1 MIISDLNYLETAEE
15 TVEGG
20 YRGRSYRFR
29 KDVKTDVKV
38 RLDVKKRVAAKIRI
52 KGNLADAEALA
63 EADGYNSV
71 AETLT
76 DTYAND
82 YYSLAYSGSI
92 SAVN

>member
-15 TVEGG
+15 TVEGA
-20 YRGRSYRFR
+20 RGYRFR
-29 KDVKTDVKV
+29 KDVKTNVRV

-63 EADGYNSV
+63 EADGNNSV